1 MILISVLFIDIV
13 LSSYPQGKIS
23 LMPQLMAFLALFS
36 TLMAFPAF
44 HFGTNSIT
52 NFMCYDLYELDDICV
67 PLTINSPLFW
77 QKLPS
82 TSFKDDEWAV
92 FIKVAAVFGVL
103 AGGLGFLA
111 FWLLATASCFALTSK
126 RLKQVMLCQII
137 SAIFSM
143 LTLLAA
149 KADPCQNNPFV
160 QAVFYTDDHFNQV
173 ANVESLGCT
182 KGQTRLD
189 IRAVC
194 MIFAS
199 VLHLVGFFVTN
210 GYLAFVK
217 EEKEALLLATQKET
231 LALTTGRAVGEE
243 QPLPSGTNDDNEA

>member
-1 MILISVLFIDIV
+1 
-13 LSSYPQGKIS
+13 
-23 LMPQLMAFLALFS
+23 MPQLMAFLALVS
-36 TLMAFPAF
+36 TLMAFPVF
-44 HFGTNSIT
+44 QFGSNSSP
-52 NFMCYDLYELDDICV
+52 NFMCYDLNELDDICV
-67 PLTINSPLFW
+67 PLSISSPLYW
-77 QKLPS
+77 QELPS
-82 TSFKDDEWAV
+82 TSSLKNEEWAA

-111 FWLLATASCFALTSK
+111 FWLLVTASCFALTSK
-126 RLKQVMLCQII
+126 RLKQVMLCQFI
-137 SAIFSM
+137 SALFSM

-149 KADPCQNNPFV
+149 KADPCQNTAFV
-160 QAVFYTDDHFNQV
+160 EQGIWYEGNTTHYSDNYSALNDEY
-173 ANVESLGCT
+173 EWCT
-182 KGQTRLD
+182 KEQTRLD
-189 IRAVC
+189 TGAVC

-243 QPLPSGTNDDNEA
+243 QPLPSGASNDNVIIRATGEYDA